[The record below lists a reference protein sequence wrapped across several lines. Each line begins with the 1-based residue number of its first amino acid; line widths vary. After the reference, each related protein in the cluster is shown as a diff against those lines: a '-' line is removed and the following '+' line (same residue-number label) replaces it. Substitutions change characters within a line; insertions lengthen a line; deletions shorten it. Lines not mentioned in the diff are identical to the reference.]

1 MSEFSLFS
9 KFHTKIINN
18 SDNISV
24 LTVCKGCIPKIG
36 KYDIYLNDAFDA
48 HNRSDYFWFIKLD

>member
-9 KFHTKIINN
+9 KFHTEIINN
-18 SDNISV
+18 PNSVSV

-36 KYDIYLNDAFDA
+36 
-48 HNRSDYFWFIKLD
+48 